1 MKISERIN
9 KDLETLNKLPDRR
22 SKIQFVWDYYKIPI
36 IVLLSVLSLFL
47 IIKISNIGRKDA
59 SMYVVL
65 LNNDS
70 SLVECDSG
78 VFDEVLKNS
87 SIDLKGKTVDVNDK
101 LMLGFEDNEKA
112 DIETLQI
119 LTALFTIS
127 DLDLYVADQ
136 KYFDYFAEDGGYCDL
151 SKLIDKQLL
160 DKVSSDLYYLED
172 SNGYKYVAGIVLHKG
187 SILHEAH
194 YYHDD
199 VIMGVTANAN
209 NMDVA
214 IEFIKLMLSDRK

>member
-78 VFDEVLKNS
+78 VFDEVLKDS

-151 SKLIDKQLL
+151 SRLIDKELL
-160 DKVSSDLYYLED
+160 EKVSSDLYYLED
-172 SNGYKYVAGIVLHKG
+172 SNGYKYVAGIILHKG
-187 SILHEAH
+187 SILHEAN

-214 IEFIKLMLSDRK
+214 IEFIRLMLSDRK